1 MYACLSFCLLVG
13 MRPAVYDKLD
23 DDGIIP
29 PGSRMS
35 GDDVLIGKTITL
47 PENDDEVSIGA
58 QLVEKLSQDYCS
70 LYESSLFN
78 IL

>member
-1 MYACLSFCLLVG
+1 MRLLYVLVG

-47 PENDDEVSIGA
+47 PENDDEVSIG
-58 QLVEKLSQDYCS
+58 
-70 LYESSLFN
+70 
-78 IL
+78 